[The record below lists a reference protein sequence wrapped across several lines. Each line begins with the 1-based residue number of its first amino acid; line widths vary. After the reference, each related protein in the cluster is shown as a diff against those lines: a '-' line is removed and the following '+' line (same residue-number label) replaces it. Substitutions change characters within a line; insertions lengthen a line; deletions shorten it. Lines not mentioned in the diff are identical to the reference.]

1 MVPSS
6 AGECLAWNDPELAP
20 CLLGYVVLRDVEA
33 YSPNE
38 VEKGSRG
45 GREGVMRGLP
55 WREFVDGGRGYEF

>member
-6 AGECLAWNDPELAP
+6 AGECLTWSDPELGP
-20 CLLGYVVLRDVEA
+20 RLPGYAVLRDVEA

-45 GREGVMRGLP
+45 V
-55 WREFVDGGRGYEF
+55 GRGW